1 MKKTGIILKAKTNV
15 GDPKVYY
22 YRTNSA
28 STKLDVSNIENIDFE
43 NICLLHITGIPLA
56 ISNSF
61 RKAIFYAIE
70 KAKKHNITITFDPN
84 IRLSMWKDMDD
95 LKDTILKVARLSDY
109 FMPGLNECKT
119 LISETNINNIKEKF
133 LSIGIK
139 RIIIKDG
146 SLGSYYIDENQTIF
160 EPSFVIKK
168 VVDTVGAGDG
178 FAVGIISS
186 ILENIDL
193 HSMLIRAN
201 AIGAIQVTSKSDN
214 EDLPSRNELSNFISQ
229 NERKKL

>member
-1 MKKTGIILKAKTNV
+1 
-15 GDPKVYY
+15 
-22 YRTNSA
+22 
-28 STKLDVSNIENIDFE
+28 
-43 NICLLHITGIPLA
+43 
-56 ISNSF
+56 
-61 RKAIFYAIE
+61 
-70 KAKKHNITITFDPN
+70 
-84 IRLSMWKDMDD
+84 MDD

-229 NERKKL
+229 NERKKLWNKKF